1 MAGKLDTT
9 KASVAFRTDHVIF
22 FHECIMRDSTRLAN
36 PPFVTWASYRGCS
49 LSKMTDLARAQ
60 IVGLLALLALM
71 VLGAYIMAGG

>member
-1 MAGKLDTT
+1 
-9 KASVAFRTDHVIF
+9 
-22 FHECIMRDSTRLAN
+22 MRDGTGLAN

-60 IVGLLALLALM
+60 IAGLLALLALM